1 MKRITILLA
10 LLIILIVAL
19 PASAE
24 KITAKKPDFAKIKS
38 ETQNPD
44 SKYYFP
50 KLMALYVSNDTVMDI
65 EQYRYLYYGYTFQ
78 EDYNPYRKSEFS
90 DIIEPLY
97 FKAKHTS
104 AECDTIMKYAELSLA
119 DNQFDLRQMTFFIIA
134 LKERKKAARASIWQY
149 RLNHLVGAILSS
161 GTGTKENP
169 WYVISPAHEY
179 NILNFIG
186 LVATGHEALGEDI
199 DYLKVK
205 KKDSKSHDGY
215 YFDVSKIIDVYN
227 RKFNDK
233 KAVE

>member
-1 MKRITILLA
+1 MRKITILL
-10 LLIILIVAL
+10 LSIIIAIIAL
-19 PASAE
+19 PAYAQ
-24 KITAKKPDFAKIKS
+24 KFTAKKPDFDSIKI
-38 ETQNPD
+38 ETQNPN

-50 KLMALYVSNDTVMDI
+50 KLMKLYESNDTVMNI

-97 FKAKHTS
+97 FKTKHTP

-119 DNQFDLRQMTFFIIA
+119 DNPFDLRQMTFFIIA
-134 LKERKKAARASIWQY
+134 LKEKKKNARASIWQY

-161 GTGTKENP
+161 GTGTKESP

-186 LVATGHEALGEDI
+186 LVATGHEAIGNDI

-205 KKDSKSHDGY
+205 KKDAKSHDGY
-215 YFDVSKIIDVYN
+215 YFDVSMIIDVYT
-227 RKFNDK
+227 RKFNTSK
-233 KAVE
+233 